1 MSFSFR
7 FILCLSAFLKEALL
21 PFTDPK
27 FLKDPASSQF
37 FSPVPGHFYGR
48 LRLRLEWSVWFTQGA
63 RLLDALGFFTH
74 MYVRKL
80 LGILYSFQF
89 FQYVLA
95 DMMLQILSDNLEA
108 LFVWGEWVLF
118 SSLSSLGQS
127 YKAIDFSVSKEAF
140 LLCLSTFLGKLMYLQ
155 TRVHVR
161 SPLL

>member
-1 MSFSFR
+1 MFVCFSERGFAALHR
-7 FILCLSAFLKEALL
+7 SQVFGGPGFLS
-21 PFTDPK
+21 
-27 FLKDPASSQF
+27 S

-89 FQYVLA
+89 IQYVLA

-108 LFVWGEWVLF
+108 FFV
-118 SSLSSLGQS
+118 
-127 YKAIDFSVSKEAF
+127 
-140 LLCLSTFLGKLMYLQ
+140 
-155 TRVHVR
+155 
-161 SPLL
+161 